1 VAAFIHH
8 AAFGGDFLKE
18 CVSFMQPLAEESWIA
33 HEDIDGKAGGDFF
46 VDFLGGMHPVT
57 PGLGHDD
64 EEVDIGIRR
73 GFSVGVGTEE
83 DDAVGIE
90 GGGDVGAV
98 TLDVL
103 HGNHEWI
110 QREGWGLGNWILD
123 NLEPRGA
130 RKRMGG

>member
-1 VAAFIHH
+1 
-8 AAFGGDFLKE
+8 
-18 CVSFMQPLAEESWIA
+18 
-33 HEDIDGKAGGDFF
+33 
-46 VDFLGGMHPVT
+46 
-57 PGLGHDD
+57 
-64 EEVDIGIRR
+64 
-73 GFSVGVGTEE
+73 VGTEE